1 MKKSTILLTALLL
14 YSLGLTSMAQ
24 SEPVDLDAIYKIKQE
39 GFRNSQINELAFYM
53 TDFVGPRL
61 PNSTNGRKAQK
72 WTSEKM
78 QEWGLSNVHLE
89 PWGEFGRGWDNEKTY
104 VAMTAP
110 YYAPMTSTPR
120 AWTAGTNGLVK
131 AEVVIVDIQEE
142 ADFEKYKGKLQGKIA
157 IIPNTSE
164 YEVSFEPY
172 ASRYTDEELEDLKN
186 PAVSRGGRR
195 RFSDADM
202 ARFRRMRQMRGQLST
217 FYKEEG
223 LLAIMSGS
231 GWFNVPRSSGASAA
245 ADAPETVPELN
256 LAGEHHGRIIR
267 LLQHEIPVE
276 VELEIQNTFLEDD
289 PTDYN
294 VIGDIP
300 GTDKTLKDE
309 LVMVGAHLD
318 SWHGGTGA
326 ADNASGCIVMMEAMR
341 ILKAIGF
348 SPRRTIRIALWGA
361 EEQGL
366 HGSRNYV
373 REHFGGPGDV
383 KPEHANLSAYYNVD
397 NGTGKIRGIY
407 LQENEM
413 LRPVFESWFKPFN
426 DMGVET
432 ITMRNTSGTDHLA
445 FNAAGLNGFQFIQDE
460 IEYGRGYHTSM
471 DVYERLLMEDL
482 MHNAVVVAA
491 LVYHTAM
498 RDDLLP
504 RKPMP
509 EPTSGGGR
517 PF

>member
-1 MKKSTILLTALLL
+1 
-14 YSLGLTSMAQ
+14 
-24 SEPVDLDAIYKIKQE
+24 
-39 GFRNSQINELAFYM
+39 
-53 TDFVGPRL
+53 
-61 PNSTNGRKAQK
+61 
-72 WTSEKM
+72 
-78 QEWGLSNVHLE
+78 
-89 PWGEFGRGWDNEKTY
+89 
-104 VAMTAP
+104 
-110 YYAPMTSTPR
+110 
-120 AWTAGTNGLVK
+120 
-131 AEVVIVDIQEE
+131 
-142 ADFEKYKGKLQGKIA
+142 
-157 IIPNTSE
+157 
-164 YEVSFEPY
+164 
-172 ASRYTDEELEDLKN
+172 
-186 PAVSRGGRR
+186 
-195 RFSDADM
+195 
-202 ARFRRMRQMRGQLST
+202 MRGQLST